1 MMKWVSIASESALT
15 SLFVYGVMM
24 STAAMGADLSQYR
37 DIQFGTDLSA
47 VAKQVGVSAS
57 EAKVIH
63 SRPALIQELAWS
75 PRALGSSPQTKSVNK
90 VIFSFY
96 NGELYRIVIN
106 YDRYEIE
113 GLTAQDIIDA
123 ISVTYGTAA
132 KLAAPVKAAQD
143 HYGDQEDVIARWQ
156 DPQYCFDL
164 IRSSYGSGFSL
175 IGVMTRLDSPAHS
188 AILEAKRLDDQ
199 EAPQREAARV
209 ASEQEAAR
217 DQLEKARLVNKPR
230 FRP

>member
-1 MMKWVSIASESALT
+1 MHNIILIASESALT
-15 SLFVYGVMM
+15 SLFVYGVM
-24 STAAMGADLSQYR
+24 SAAAMGADLSQYR
-37 DIQFGTDLSA
+37 DIQFGTDLPA

-75 PRALGSSPQTKSVNK
+75 PRALASSPHTESANN

-113 GLTAQDIIDA
+113 GLTAEDIIDA
-123 ISVTYGTAA
+123 ISVKYGTAA
-132 KLAAPVKAAQD
+132 KLAAPVEPAQD
-143 HYGDQEDVIARWQ
+143 RYGDQEDVIARWQ
-156 DPQYCFDL
+156 DPQYCFNL
-164 IRSSYGSGFSL
+164 TRSSYGHGFSL
-175 IGVMTRLDSPAHS
+175 IGVMTRLDSQAHI

-217 DQLEKARLVNKPR
+217 DKLEKARLVNKPR